1 LLPLTFAEHIV
12 SLIMKHNKI
21 DFSGITNWD
30 QTNEAIAMQ
39 LGCCDKTVRTARRAR
54 GLPRAPDKA
63 KRSILKERLPRIS
76 DTAWKEYGN
85 HHIARI
91 LGCSVSA
98 VRVFRVTNGKPAQTR
113 KCN

>member
-1 LLPLTFAEHIV
+1 MAAN
-12 SLIMKHNKI
+12 MKHNKI

-30 QTNEAIAMQ
+30 QTNEAIARQ
-39 LGCCDKTVRTARRAR
+39 LGCCEKSVRTARRAR

-63 KRSILKERLPRIS
+63 KRSILKAKLPQIG
-76 DTAWKEYGN
+76 DKAWMTCNN
-85 HHIARI
+85 HQIARI

-98 VRVFRVTNGKPAQTR
+98 VRVYRVTNGKPTQTR